1 MAAKKKLPGPLLLT
15 PGSGGDCN
23 HPTLVAIEEAVA
35 PRVTRR
41 MDFDYRKEA
50 RRRPPD
56 RAPKL
61 IANIERE
68 LEVLLAQTGAAPSS
82 VVLGG
87 RSMGGRMCSMAVAQ
101 GLPAAGLILLSY
113 PLRPK
118 NKPENLRTEHFPE
131 LDLPCL
137 FVTGTRDEFGSPDEY
152 DEHLATIPGPVT
164 KVWLEGARHDPQKR
178 DEEIVEAVVGW
189 LADLG

>member
-1 MAAKKKLPGPLLLT
+1 MAAKEKLPGPLLLT

-35 PRVTRR
+35 PRVARR

-56 RAPKL
+56 RAAKL

-68 LEVLLAQTGAAPSS
+68 VEVLLTETGAAPISL
-82 VVLGG
+82 VLGG

-101 GLPAAGLILLSY
+101 GLPAVGLILLSY

-137 FVTGTRDEFGSPDEY
+137 FVTGTRDEFGSPGEY
-152 DEHLATIPGPVT
+152 DEHLAAIPGPVT
-164 KVWLEGARHDPQKR
+164 KVWLEGARHDPRKH
-178 DEEIVEAVVGW
+178 DEEIVEAVLGW